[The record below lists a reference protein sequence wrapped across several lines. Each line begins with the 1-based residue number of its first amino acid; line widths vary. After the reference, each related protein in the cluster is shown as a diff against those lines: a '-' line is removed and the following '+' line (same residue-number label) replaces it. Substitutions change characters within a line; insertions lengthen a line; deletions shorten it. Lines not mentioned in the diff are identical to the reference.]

1 MLQKN
6 CVSLKNKK
14 NDLYFIKTST
24 LSNKMNLFPVKLRR
38 RVKLIKNNKN
48 HILQDES

>member
-6 CVSLKNKK
+6 CVLLKNKK
-14 NDLYFIKTST
+14 NNLYLIKTST

-38 RVKLIKNNKN
+38 RVKLIKKNKN